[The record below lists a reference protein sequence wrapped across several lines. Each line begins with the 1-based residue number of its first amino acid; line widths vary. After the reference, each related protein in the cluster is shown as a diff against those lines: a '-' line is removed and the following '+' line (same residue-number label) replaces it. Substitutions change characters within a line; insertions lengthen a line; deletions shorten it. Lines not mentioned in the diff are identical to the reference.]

1 MPEPTGDTTST
12 ADQIRIFT
20 AATRDVLD
28 LMDEIAARPNPD
40 CEACQTALL
49 DAMCELA
56 ETTHNNTARI
66 TLNIIQ
72 RRTARRRAAR
82 LN

>member
-1 MPEPTGDTTST
+1 MPDPTGDTTST

-20 AATRDVLD
+20 AATRAVLD
-28 LMDEIAARPNPD
+28 DMDDIAAQPNPD
-40 CEACQTALL
+40 CEVCQGRLL
-49 DAMCELA
+49 EAMCELA
-56 ETTHNNTARI
+56 ETTHNNTSRI
-66 TLNIIQ
+66 TFNIIQ